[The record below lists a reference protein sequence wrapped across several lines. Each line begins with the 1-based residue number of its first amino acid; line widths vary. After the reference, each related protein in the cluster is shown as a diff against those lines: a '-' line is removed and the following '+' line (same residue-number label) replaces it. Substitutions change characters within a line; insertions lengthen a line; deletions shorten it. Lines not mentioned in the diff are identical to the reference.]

1 MASLSHRFV
10 DLEGSISG
18 SDTSSD
24 TSSSSSDQLA
34 NNLHS
39 TNLAD
44 EISTRGPRSPLLWF
58 TAQNLPD
65 TQLGLYR
72 HIFPFDDKKGTL
84 EPAGGWAKALASIQ
98 VQPDVP
104 KPNKKELAAMTRNG
118 EVPKDL
124 PEPTSSESR
133 TWAMFMVGGGHFAAM
148 IVSLVPKM
156 SRQSGKMEREMVVLE
171 HKTYHRYTSQC
182 SDCERET

>member
-1 MASLSHRFV
+1 MP
-10 DLEGSISG
+10 
-18 SDTSSD
+18 
-24 TSSSSSDQLA
+24 
-34 NNLHS
+34 
-39 TNLAD
+39 
-44 EISTRGPRSPLLWF
+44 TRGPRSPLLWF

-72 HIFPFDDKKGTL
+72 HIFPFDDKKSTL

-104 KPNKKELAAMTRNG
+104 KPNKKELAAMTRHG
-118 EVPKDL
+118 ELPKEL
-124 PEPTSSESR
+124 PDPTPSESR

-156 SRQSGKMEREMVVLE
+156 SKQSGKMEREMVVLE
-171 HKTYHRYTSQC
+171 HKTYHRYTSKSAAYSLAIVTNNNASSSKARWSSIQ
-182 SDCERET
+182 E